1 MKKILFTS
9 VLCLCLVSGVSLA
22 SDDARDAKERTI
34 VVTASHSGEFPP
46 DTVSLSIAVESA
58 SRKAAEAS
66 SSAAKKAEALLT
78 EIKKM
83 IGKDD
88 SIKTSSFG
96 IFPVYEYDNMRKRD
110 FVAGYRATNE
120 ITVTTKKTGSAG
132 EIIDASL
139 KAGAGNIGNVVFS
152 ISDHAK
158 YCDSL
163 ISAASRKA
171 EAIAQSAAKAFGL
184 KIIGVKHIAPSCP
197 GEGPRH
203 FPLDAAMKTGMEAQ
217 AQRTPVEP
225 GETKVSATVNAEFL
239 VAPE

>member
-1 MKKILFTS
+1 MKKLFFIS
-9 VLCLCLVSGVSLA
+9 IFCLCLIPSASFA
-22 SDDARDAKERTI
+22 SDDEKNAKERTI
-34 VVTASHSGEFPP
+34 SVTASHEGEFPP

-66 SSAAKKAEALLT
+66 VLAAKKAEAVLT
-78 EIKKM
+78 EIKK
-83 IGKDD
+83 IIDKDD

-120 ITVTTKKTGSAG
+120 VTIRTKKTGSAG

-139 KAGAGNIGNVVFS
+139 KAGSSNISGIVFS

-163 ISAASRKA
+163 ISVASKKA
-171 EAIAQSAAKAFGL
+171 EALAQSAAKAFGL
-184 KIIGVKHIAPSCP
+184 KITGVKHIAPSCSGQ
-197 GEGPRH
+197 GERQY
-203 FPLDAAMKTGMEAQ
+203 PLDAVRNAGMEAQ

-225 GETKVSATVNAEFL
+225 GETKVYATVSAEFYI
-239 VAPE
+239 AE